1 MTAVGF
7 TYDEAVAYIEE
18 LPKFTKKHTLDHVRE
33 FLRRLGNPS
42 SDRKIVHVAGTNGK
56 GSVCAYL
63 QAILM
68 AEGKHTGF
76 FTSPHLV
83 SINERIRMDNIQID
97 NEAFLEAFNQVQ
109 ETARK
114 MEEEELGH
122 PSYFEFLLGMG
133 MTAFAG
139 SDVEY
144 IILETGIGGRL
155 DATNY
160 IEHPALAV
168 ITSISLDHTDI
179 LGDSIEEI
187 AAEKAGIIKP
197 GVPVFF
203 DASNQKACAVIR
215 KTAEKMLAPCR
226 EISKNAYE
234 ILEITSKDIA
244 FSITNAYYEN
254 SIWKLD
260 TKALYQVENAM
271 LALEAMQYLIKEEKH
286 LNRWTDAF
294 YKTHW
299 EGRMEEILPGVILDG
314 AHNPGAIEAFAESV
328 NTQRGNNFEKIILF
342 SAVKEK
348 EYETM
353 IHMLCESVDAKQYKL
368 TQIQN
373 ERGVSTKELA
383 DVFQK
388 YTDKKII
395 EEENLEKAFY
405 MALEEK
411 GEHGRVYCLGSLYL
425 IGMLKE
431 LIAGGKKHA

>member
-1 MTAVGF
+1 
-7 TYDEAVAYIEE
+7 
-18 LPKFTKKHTLDHVRE
+18 
-33 FLRRLGNPS
+33 
-42 SDRKIVHVAGTNGK
+42 
-56 GSVCAYL
+56 
-63 QAILM
+63 
-68 AEGKHTGF
+68 
-76 FTSPHLV
+76 
-83 SINERIRMDNIQID
+83 
-97 NEAFLEAFNQVQ
+97 
-109 ETARK
+109 
-114 MEEEELGH
+114 
-122 PSYFEFLLGMG
+122 
-133 MTAFAG
+133 
-139 SDVEY
+139 
-144 IILETGIGGRL
+144 
-155 DATNY
+155 
-160 IEHPALAV
+160 
-168 ITSISLDHTDI
+168 
-179 LGDSIEEI
+179 
-187 AAEKAGIIKP
+187 
-197 GVPVFF
+197 
-203 DASNQKACAVIR
+203 
-215 KTAEKMLAPCR
+215 
-226 EISKNAYE
+226 
-234 ILEITSKDIA
+234 
-244 FSITNAYYEN
+244 
-254 SIWKLD
+254 
-260 TKALYQVENAM
+260 M

-353 IHMLCESVDAKQYKL
+353 IQMLCESVDAKQYIL

>member
-1 MTAVGF
+1 MD
-7 TYDEAVAYIEE
+7 YREAIAYILEI
-18 LPKFTKKHTLDHVRE
+18 PKFTKKNSLEHTRD
-33 FLRRLGNPS
+33 FLRILGNPEKGK
-42 SDRKIVHVAGTNGK
+42 KIIHVAGTNGK
-56 GSVCAYL
+56 GSVCAYMQSL
-63 QAILM
+63 LF
-68 AEGKHTGF
+68 AEKKTVGF

-83 SINERIRMDNIQID
+83 KMNERIRINGEEISDEM
-97 NEAFLEAFNQVQ
+97 FLSIFNTVFAAVQ
-109 ETARK
+109 RMKSEGK
-114 MEEEELGH
+114 PH
-122 PSYFEFLLGMG
+122 PTFFEFLFAMA
-133 MTAFAG
+133 MTAFADSG
-139 SDVEY
+139 VEY

-155 DATNY
+155 DATNA
-160 IEHPALAV
+160 IDKPFLTI
-168 ITSISLDHTDI
+168 ITSISLDHAEI
-179 LGDSIEEI
+179 LGETIEQI
-187 AAEKAGIIKP
+187 AAEKAGIIKQD
-197 GVPVFF
+197 VPVIYIGKEEKS
-203 DASNQKACAVIR
+203 AKVIR
-215 KTAEKMLAPCR
+215 ECAEKVGAPCR

-342 SAVKEK
+342 AAVKEK

-353 IHMLCESVDAKQYKL
+353 IHMLCESVDAKQYIL